1 MSLSTSDEGKGVD
14 GDPRASCEVL
24 EGIQRSGVTSRCWK
38 RGVTPSEDE
47 RVWGGE
53 TVDWEALGFTPKE
66 AAWSI
71 LKAEMIG
78 KARLSKSTRRALA
91 RILKPNSRSKGE
103 YHYKT
108 RRKRR
113 RDKYPGTDQQARVL
127 RWYRF
132 ANARETRWNYHRSRV
147 RDRGHSWEISPEE
160 FLEVMDTVTSS
171 GIPIWQRIY
180 DLRRADVTNKSYTLS
195 NIVLVDRYTK
205 EQLYPK

>member
-1 MSLSTSDEGKGVD
+1 MVAGGRVDEP
-14 GDPRASCEVL
+14 PRALQEVL
-24 EGIQRSGVTSRCWK
+24 EGIQRSGVTSRRWK
-38 RGVTPSEDE
+38 SGVTPRIEE

-66 AAWSI
+66 AAWAI

-78 KARLSKSTRRALA
+78 KARLSKSTRRAIA

-113 RDKYPGTDQQARVL
+113 RDRYVETDQQARIL

-147 RDRGHSWEISPEE
+147 KNRGHSWEISPAQ
-160 FLEVMDTVTSS
+160 FLEVMDTVTKS
-171 GIPIWQRIY
+171 GVPIWQRIY